1 VSSIPAWL
9 LLLVCLASVLGAAWL
24 GLRAGRRVPPERK
37 PEAGHLGTV
46 QGALLGLLALLMGF
60 AFSGAMGRFFERQD
74 ALYREANAIE
84 NAWDRVA
91 LLSNRDEVRAE
102 LAAYVRRRLE
112 LFRTTDSAASAELE
126 KQLAAHYAS
135 AMRAALVGAA
145 AAPALGATLITGVEA
160 VGDELTR
167 RQALT
172 HRHLPGAFVLVMVSC
187 ASVSMAVVGFGA
199 GVVDRRSP
207 FAVAALGTMIA
218 LALFITFDFD
228 VPRRGLIRLDPAP
241 LERTAATLGAATP
254 R

>member
-1 VSSIPAWL
+1 MSSLPPWL

-24 GLRAGRRVPPERK
+24 GFRVGRRVPPDRK
-37 PEAGHLGTV
+37 PEPGHLGTV

-91 LLSNRDEVRAE
+91 LLNNRDEVRAE

-112 LFRTTDSAASAELE
+112 LFRTVDAGASAELE
-126 KQLAAHYAS
+126 KQLAAHYAG
-135 AMRAALVGAA
+135 AMRGAVVGATV
-145 AAPALGATLITGVEA
+145 APPLGQTLISGVEA

-167 RQALT
+167 RQALA
-172 HRHLPGAFVLVMVSC
+172 HRHLPGAFVLVMLAC
-187 ASVSMAVVGFGA
+187 ASVSMAVVGYGA
-199 GVVDRRSP
+199 GLVDRRSA

-241 LERTAATLGAATP
+241 LERTAATLGATAP
-254 R
+254 S